1 MLAHACRLQKLR
13 HTREQLAEQ
22 NELMEGVIRQLQQ
35 ALANKQ
41 ADVSTIRQN
50 MDRAY
55 QMLRWVW
62 GFLIQALMCHVM
74 VLGKEREH

>member
-1 MLAHACRLQKLR
+1 
-13 HTREQLAEQ
+13 
-22 NELMEGVIRQLQQ
+22 MEGVIRQLQQ

-62 GFLIQALMCHVM
+62 DFLIQALMCHKV
-74 VLGKEREH
+74 VLGK